1 MAESSISTGR
11 LGLAAT
17 SSILATSRIS
27 LFLAL
32 TFTII
37 TAITIMKMT
46 PNGIDRPKIN
56 GRLTDVD
63 EEDYGLNPFAT
74 KAVD

>member
-1 MAESSISTGR
+1 
-11 LGLAAT
+11 
-17 SSILATSRIS
+17 
-27 LFLAL
+27 
-32 TFTII
+32 
-37 TAITIMKMT
+37 MT